1 MSVKQT
7 AIAILT
13 TTPLV
18 FPLDNAK
25 VALKMHAFFCDL
37 QVDRLIRLQHAEA
50 LVRLMNYLFEL
61 RAQRSMARHSRAHL
75 KPAQRL
81 G

>member
-1 MSVKQT
+1 MPRLPEGIFGGICSRKGDG
-7 AIAILT
+7 L
-13 TTPLV
+13 LV
-18 FPLDNAK
+18 R
-25 VALKMHAFFCDL
+25 LKMHAFFCDL

-61 RAQRSMARHSRAHL
+61 RAQRSMTRHSRAHL